1 MEYSPFSFAVHTL
14 WSGWSDAGSI
24 LKSCCRTKSLTNSSN
39 KGKVRTWSKSGNP
52 SIIYASLSHCILS
65 SPCANRDRKSADS
78 VSSRTQLDVQKHAVA
93 YEAAVQFDN
102 HSCIEE
108 SNISNALKE
117 GACQSKGG
125 LVQPIQ
131 TTATIS
137 VELTRS
143 IQGPVC
149 QGRPFLIADTLL
161 SKAPCIY
168 PWRVPDPPPKGNISV
183 AYPIL

>member
-1 MEYSPFSFAVHTL
+1 MD
-14 WSGWSDAGSI
+14 G
-24 LKSCCRTKSLTNSSN
+24 
-39 KGKVRTWSKSGNP
+39 
-52 SIIYASLSHCILS
+52 
-65 SPCANRDRKSADS
+65 KSADS

-102 HSCIEE
+102 HSCI
-108 SNISNALKE
+108 NALKA

-125 LVQPIQ
+125 LMQPIQ

-161 SKAPCIY
+161 SMPPCIL
-168 PWRVPDPPPKGNISV
+168 PGRVADPSNKGNVSI

>member
-1 MEYSPFSFAVHTL
+1 M
-14 WSGWSDAGSI
+14 
-24 LKSCCRTKSLTNSSN
+24 SSQ
-39 KGKVRTWSKSGNP
+39 
-52 SIIYASLSHCILS
+52 
-65 SPCANRDRKSADS
+65 
-78 VSSRTQLDVQKHAVA
+78 TQLDVQKHAVA

-108 SNISNALKE
+108 SNISNALKA

-125 LVQPIQ
+125 LVQTIQ

-137 VELTRS
+137 VELASS

-168 PWRVPDPPPKGNISV
+168 PRRVPDPPPKGNISV

>member
-1 MEYSPFSFAVHTL
+1 MD
-14 WSGWSDAGSI
+14 G
-24 LKSCCRTKSLTNSSN
+24 
-39 KGKVRTWSKSGNP
+39 
-52 SIIYASLSHCILS
+52 
-65 SPCANRDRKSADS
+65 KSADS

-102 HSCIEE
+102 HSCI
-108 SNISNALKE
+108 NALKA

-125 LVQPIQ
+125 LMQPIQ

-137 VELTRS
+137 VELAHS

-183 AYPIL
+183 AYHIL